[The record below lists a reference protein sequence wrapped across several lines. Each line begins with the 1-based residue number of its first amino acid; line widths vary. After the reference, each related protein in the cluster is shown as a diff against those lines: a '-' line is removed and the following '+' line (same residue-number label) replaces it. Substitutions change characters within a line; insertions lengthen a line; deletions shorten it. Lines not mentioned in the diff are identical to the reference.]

1 MEPDSQGLEGGERNT
16 PSAQGWGRRR
26 PGVAWSLPR
35 TQPGSEVVLS
45 GTGCPTE
52 APGCWPSANQGQ
64 SLPHLAPALQTAL
77 VGSGGQQSPFH
88 HCSAKTSLSGGEGQE
103 GLGFSSQHESYVL
116 ISSFKKNNDAAF
128 IHEAWSA
135 ESGQNLL
142 FDPAH
147 SFLFS
152 FFPKTGER
160 CMWRGEGTCVS

>member
-1 MEPDSQGLEGGERNT
+1 MGRGAL
-16 PSAQGWGRRR
+16 RRR
-26 PGVAWSLPR
+26 RAAGPLQTKGRACLTSPQPCRQRWWGQVAWAPSVSDTGLRLGTSVTSLLCL
-35 TQPGSEVVLS
+35 T
-45 GTGCPTE
+45 
-52 APGCWPSANQGQ
+52 
-64 SLPHLAPALQTAL
+64 
-77 VGSGGQQSPFH
+77 QQSPFH